1 MTFAPL
7 SLVLALLAP
16 PVVDESLLVPAA
28 SSPPAGVSLPA
39 TTAPVDLVPPP
50 QGEAPAGFDREDA
63 AARTLAHLQALIA
76 IDSTNAQDPASLGGR
91 PNGNELEVAE
101 WFEATCTAAFGDG
114 FEQVD
119 AEVSL
124 EGEGSYSQRS
134 RTWGRVAG
142 VTGPS
147 FTTHVL
153 EVAPHRANFIARLA
167 SPAPTAQPVL
177 VMGHMDV
184 VGADPARWSTAP
196 FEAVIQDGYVM
207 GRGAIDCK
215 GPLAAEL
222 TAFLTLATQRESL
235 TRDVILFA
243 TAAEE
248 GGPGLGVGWMLEH
261 SAHLL
266 GEPEFALNEGGRVRL
281 GDGRVR
287 SVNIQTTEK
296 VPYNVTVTA
305 AGPSG
310 HGSVPLPDNALA
322 ALARAVS
329 RVHDWR
335 APARL
340 NDTTRKWLIMNSRL
354 QDDERL
360 AGAMVAAASSNGSG
374 PSFDAAIDALDN
386 DPMVNAVLRAG
397 ASLTMID
404 GGFRSNVIPSDG
416 QATFNLRVLPDDDVE
431 ALVAAMQEAG
441 GEEAVTFTLN
451 GSPRKAPPPSPTD
464 TALYQSMERAASQ
477 MSRGVVVLPFMS
489 TGATDGAALRRIGIP
504 TYGILPIPL
513 LPEDELRMHGDDER
527 APVSGLGWAAE
538 FIYRSL
544 AGVATG

>member
-1 MTFAPL
+1 MTFA
-7 SLVLALLAP
+7 SLLLALAVLA
-16 PVVDESLLVPAA
+16 
-28 SSPPAGVSLPA
+28 SPPA
-39 TTAPVDLVPPP
+39 DLVPPP
-50 QGEAPAGFDREDA
+50 QGEPPVGFDRDAA
-63 AARTLAHLQALIA
+63 AARTLQHLQALIA
-76 IDSTNAQDPASLGGR
+76 IDSTNAQDPTSLGGR

-101 WFEATCTAAFGDG
+101 WFEATCAAAFGEG

-124 EGEGSYSQRS
+124 EGGGSYSQRT

-142 VTGPS
+142 VTGPA

-167 SPAPTAQPVL
+167 SPAPTAKPVL

-222 TAFLTLATQRESL
+222 TAFLVLAGQREAL

-248 GGPGLGVGWMLEH
+248 GGPGLGVDWMLEH

-266 GEPEFALNEGGRVRL
+266 GDPEFALNEGGRVRL

-296 VPYNVTVTA
+296 VPYNVTVSA
-305 AGPSG
+305 SGPSG

-340 NDTTRKWLIMNSRL
+340 NDTTRKWLILNARL
-354 QDDERL
+354 QGDDRL

-374 PSFDAAIDALDN
+374 AAFDAAIDALDD

-397 ASLTMID
+397 ASLTILD
-404 GGFRSNVIPSDG
+404 GGFRTNVIPSDG
-416 QATFNLRVLPDDDVE
+416 RASFNLRVLPDDDVL

-441 GEEAVTFTLN
+441 GEESVSFKLD
-451 GSPRKAPPPSPTD
+451 GSPRHAPPPSPTT
-464 TALYQSMERAASQ
+464 TALYRSMEQAAGE
-477 MSRGVVVLPFMS
+477 MARGVVVLPFMS
-489 TGATDGAALRRIGIP
+489 TGATDGAALRRIGVP